1 VEVVSKKGGLARQ
14 KDRFAPELQTILRPE
29 AKSMVNKL
37 RLPPPGFEDLS
48 IEDQIDY
55 VQSLWARIAARP
67 DQVPVPEWHRRVLDE
82 RIAAHEAD
90 PRPGRPW
97 DEVRDE
103 IRLKLGH
110 RKPER

>member
-1 VEVVSKKGGLARQ
+1 
-14 KDRFAPELQTILRPE
+14 
-29 AKSMVNKL
+29 MVNKL
-37 RLPPPGFEDLS
+37 RLPPPGFDDLS

-55 VQSLWARIAARP
+55 VQSLWACIAARP